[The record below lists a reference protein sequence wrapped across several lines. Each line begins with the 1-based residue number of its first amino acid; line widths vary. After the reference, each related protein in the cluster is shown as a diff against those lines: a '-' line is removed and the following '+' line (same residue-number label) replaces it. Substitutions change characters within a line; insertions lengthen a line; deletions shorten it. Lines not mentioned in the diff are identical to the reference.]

1 MPCPLHRVNT
11 DEAHADLSASSWG
24 RTGITR
30 TLNVPASAERKVIGR
45 KGSTTSIA
53 TSGPTW
59 AANASATK
67 PALSNTSISGPAQ
80 SEGTVMTPRLLSDMV
95 FEGGEAAS
103 AVVAAW
109 RFLADAETGV
119 RTDYTK
125 APVGVVSRAWK
136 PLVFPETGRV
146 DRRAY
151 TFCVLEAMR
160 DHLRRRD
167 VFVPASR
174 RFADPRAQLLSGPGW
189 ESAGPQNLPD
199 TGFAAER

>member
-1 MPCPLHRVNT
+1 
-11 DEAHADLSASSWG
+11 
-24 RTGITR
+24 
-30 TLNVPASAERKVIGR
+30 
-45 KGSTTSIA
+45 
-53 TSGPTW
+53 
-59 AANASATK
+59 
-67 PALSNTSISGPAQ
+67 
-80 SEGTVMTPRLLSDMV
+80 MTPRLLSDMV

-167 VFVPASR
+167 VSSRPAAVS
-174 RFADPRAQLLSGPGW
+174 PTPEPSCCRARAGRALALR
-189 ESAGPQNLPD
+189 SAGHWVC
-199 TGFAAER
+199 R